1 MVEVLKFYNR
11 ALKGPRVDEKDF
23 DFRLLP
29 QRLSELVK
37 KYKVSY
43 QPGEVVPQ
51 DMAMAR
57 RTFDAAVEL
66 LTELGVYCRDTR
78 SIINIELDEIML
90 ALQNIRS
97 SFTMGENSDAV
108 LCYAR
113 TRGDRR
119 RPIIIG
125 GPNGAVTS
133 EANFVNILS
142 SYAREGVDGIHTGA
156 LQTLFGK
163 PIRARTP
170 IENVACKEEIIRAR
184 EAIRVAGRP
193 GLSITGTMS
202 GVSSEA
208 QNGVDFQG
216 GLRPNDKH
224 LVSFLNELKV
234 DWEVLNK
241 IAHNQ
246 HLGNIMDAN
255 QGGPVIGGY
264 SGGLEGSAIT
274 AVAEM
279 ILGYVLANPCTVSM
293 DAHNIHHGWSHR
305 SAIWVDCMTLLAFQ
319 SVGVPVILGFY
330 LAGSAGPCTD
340 MLCDE
345 IAAQAIA
352 LTAAGASFFI
362 GPVGCGMARADY
374 FTGMESRILKE
385 ISSAAVDMDLRSA
398 DEVTRE
404 LIAGYNERL
413 ERKQSPKGKSFVEC
427 YDDPGVG
434 PSPAYLNLWEEKR
447 RELQGAGLIFGP

>member
-11 ALKGPRVDEKDF
+11 ALEGPRVEEKDF

-29 QRLSELVK
+29 QRLSELIK
-37 KYKVSY
+37 KYRVSSP
-43 QPGEVVPQ
+43 PGEVVPQ
-51 DMAMAR
+51 DMEMAR

-66 LTELGVYCRDTR
+66 LTGLGVYCRDTR
-78 SIINIELDEIML
+78 SIIKIEREEIML
-90 ALQNIRS
+90 ALENIRS
-97 SFTMGENSDAV
+97 SFIMGENSDAV

-113 TRGDRR
+113 TRGDKR

-125 GPNGAVTS
+125 GPNGTVTS
-133 EANFVNILS
+133 EANFINILS

-156 LQTLFGK
+156 LQTLFGR

-170 IENVACKEEIIRAR
+170 IENIACKHEILWTR
-184 EAIRVAGRP
+184 EAVRAAGRP

-208 QNGVDFQG
+208 QNGADFQG
-216 GLRPNDKH
+216 GLRPGDKH

-234 DWEVLNK
+234 DWEVINK

-246 HLGNIMDAN
+246 HMGNIMDAN

-274 AVAEM
+274 AVAE
-279 ILGYVLANPCTVSM
+279 IIQGYLIARPCTVSM

-305 SAIWVDCMTLLAFQ
+305 SAIWVDCMTVLAFQ
-319 SVGVPVILGFY
+319 SVGAPVSLGYY

-345 IAAQAIA
+345 IAAQAVA

-362 GPVGCGMARADY
+362 GPVGCNMAKADY
-374 FTGMESRILKE
+374 FSGMESRILKE
-385 ISSAAVDMDLRSA
+385 ISKSAVHLDLKDA
-398 DEVTRE
+398 DGVARE

-413 ERKQSPKGKSFVEC
+413 ENKQSPMGEGFAEC
-427 YDDPGVG
+427 YDDSRLS
-434 PSPAYLNLWEEKR
+434 PSPAYLDLWEEKR
-447 RELQGAGLIFGP
+447 TELQRLGLIFSP